1 MTSQIICSSCLFAK
15 LLEMQMPDSTSLTVA
30 NFTVTNPEAA
40 AYLSNPHKAVY
51 LYPFIG
57 KERTA
62 SQVALEYH
70 TDLRAYLYQIGR
82 MQRLGLLK
90 HTKTQKRKGSPVK
103 YYRASADAFFVP
115 LSATKLEG
123 LEAMVDAWSQSLQP
137 VFLKSFIAA
146 LQATDHNWGVRIA
159 RDAFG
164 RLQIAPAA
172 NPNAAL
178 DLLAPDVPVMLEG
191 WFTDLHLDHADAKA
205 FQHELVQLYLRYLGK
220 SGAQRYI
227 IRMAIAPM
235 DKGALPP
242 AW

>member
-1 MTSQIICSSCLFAK
+1 MISKIICPSCLQAR
-15 LLEMQMPDSTSLTVA
+15 LLEMQTPNSTSLTI
-30 NFTVTNPEAA
+30 TNPEAA
-40 AYLSNPHKAVY
+40 AYLSNPHRAVF

-57 KERTA
+57 KERSA
-62 SQVALEYH
+62 SQVALEYRA
-70 TDLRAYLYQIGR
+70 DLRAYLYQIGR
-82 MQRLGLLK
+82 MQRLGLLQ
-90 HTKTQKRKGSPVK
+90 HTRTEKRKGSPVK
-103 YYRASADAFFVP
+103 HYRASADAFFVP

-159 RDAFG
+159 RDALG
-164 RLQIAPAA
+164 RLEIAPAT
-172 NPNAAL
+172 NPETGL
-178 DLLAPDVPVMLEG
+178 DLLAPEVPVILEG

-205 FQHELVQLYLRYLGK
+205 LQHDLLQLYFRYAGK
-220 SGAQRYI
+220 VGAQRYI

-235 DKGALPP
+235 GKEELPP